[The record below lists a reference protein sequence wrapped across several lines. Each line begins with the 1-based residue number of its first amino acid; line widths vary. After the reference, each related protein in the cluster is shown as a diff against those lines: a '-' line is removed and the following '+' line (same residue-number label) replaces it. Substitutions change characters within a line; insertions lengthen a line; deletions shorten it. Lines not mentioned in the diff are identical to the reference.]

1 MLADRMKPYLLHLL
15 FLVLSVGASV
25 GAEVTRK
32 LDDFDEPF
40 ALSDRWVTVGSA
52 RATKVAV
59 PEGGL
64 PDGVSYKALKV
75 NGGQGAVFAVRAN
88 FPRPS
93 WWKGDRFRFWASAPG
108 ANPGRPLVLAVEFYA
123 RERKAYFRREVK
135 LTGADWRLVEIPLR
149 FVSPGLGKLKWEECH
164 RFAFRF
170 LTPGSVQIDA
180 IELVETDRRRP
191 TEVKAEE
198 IGKLAFGDAARSMS
212 HARFELFTDQ
222 PGHDLK
228 PVLAELEKTY
238 IAFSKDFPAL
248 PPPPRPVPVLLFG
261 EPADYLAFWTSLAE
275 QYGKTAAA
283 PRSEAHSLLGAAG
296 ASLGSDGKSPVKL
309 STELARL
316 LLASGY
322 GLSDT
327 GGDWLS
333 EGLASH
339 YEYAAKDEN
348 LHELTKR
355 ALVAGKFLPL
365 SRLLDGKAFPRDY
378 APQVALFVKYL
389 LEHPS
394 RRDAFDRAIRY
405 MAATGS
411 LNFAAA
417 SQAKFGAT
425 LRLLEDAWLKWCRK
439 RVGLR

>member
-1 MLADRMKPYLLHLL
+1 MKPCLLHLL
-15 FLVLSVGASV
+15 FFVLSGGASA
-25 GAEVTRK
+25 GAEVVRK

-40 ALSDRWVTVGSA
+40 ALSDRWVTVGNA
-52 RATKVAV
+52 RAAKVAV
-59 PEGGL
+59 PEDGV
-64 PDGVSYKALKV
+64 PDGVSYRALKV
-75 NGGQGAVFAVRAN
+75 DGGAGAVFAARAN

-93 WWKGDRFRFWASAPG
+93 WWKGDRFRFRASAPG
-108 ANPGRPLVLAVEFYA
+108 ATPARPLVLAVEFYA

-170 LTPGSVQIDA
+170 RTPGSVQIDA

-191 TEVKAEE
+191 TEVTAEE
-198 IGKLAFGDAARSMS
+198 IGKLAFGGSARSETN
-212 HARFELFTDQ
+212 ARFAVFSDQ

-228 PVLAELEKTY
+228 AALAEVEKAYVT
-238 IAFSKDFPAL
+238 FSKDFPAL
-248 PPPPRPVPVLLFG
+248 APPPRPVPVLLFG
-261 EPADYLAFWTSLAE
+261 KPADYLAFWTNLAE

-283 PRSEAHSLLGAAG
+283 PRPEAHCLLGAAG
-296 ASLGSDGKSPVKL
+296 ASVGPDGKPPEKL

-322 GLSDT
+322 GLSDA

-339 YEYAAKDEN
+339 YEYAAKGEN

-365 SRLLDGKAFPRDY
+365 SRLLDGKTFPRGY
-378 APQVALFVKYL
+378 APQAALFVKYL

-405 MAATGS
+405 MSATGS

-439 RVGLR
+439 RSGLR